1 MQVDFQI
8 FPDKAL
14 LKFPIDGF
22 KTEKDYQDALALI
35 IVVCADFYVDP
46 ELTTAQLQE
55 LVTSNENPD
64 KAQFE
69 VEIDE
74 EGVSAQFL

>member
-14 LKFPIDGF
+14 LNFPLAGF
-22 KTEKDYQDALALI
+22 SKDKDFQDALALV

-46 ELTTAQLQE
+46 ELTVTAFKE
-55 LVTSNENPD
+55 LVESNENPE
-64 KAQFE
+64 KSSFE
-69 VEIDE
+69 IEIDE